1 MMLSLYDHNIKR
13 GLYLL
18 LFTAAETL
26 FDGTYHLDG
35 RTRRS
40 PKVIEAGNVLHELSQ
55 ALGNDL
61 LDDASALE
69 HRLVEVARIFDQL
82 ATIDVDVISLMV
94 RRDYATAQRREQAGA
109 LRRRDGKSSRGLLQV
124 VSRST
129 TSDAESK

>member
-1 MMLSLYDHNIKR
+1 MMLSLDDRNVKW
-13 GLYLL
+13 GLHLL

-40 PKVIEAGNVLHELSQ
+40 PKVIEAGNVLHELSK
-55 ALGNDL
+55 ALGNNL
-61 LDDASALE
+61 LDDASALKR
-69 HRLVEVARIFDQL
+69 RLAEVARVFDQL

-109 LRRRDGKSSRGLLQV
+109 SRRRDGKSSRGLLRV
-124 VSRST
+124 VSDDGQS
-129 TSDAESK
+129 